1 MQFDKQ
7 KMLKKLATCQLAKT
21 IIFQIEKVAFQKSLL
36 QPEKDVFYISGYA
49 STFGNIDTYG
59 DIVEPTAFDE
69 VIDLFNR
76 GDRHL
81 VLLHNH
87 YSNQSIGVVTELRKD
102 AKGLWFAGEIA
113 TDITDGEQTAKR
125 IARGIIKAVSIGYY
139 LRDFFVDKDGYY
151 HLTDIDL
158 FEISAVALP
167 ANDKAIINEWKNT
180 DFDEDKIE
188 KSADNILRT
197 LDKCQDLLAIKLNQ
211 AA

>member
-7 KMLKKLATCQLAKT
+7 KLLQKLATCQLAKT
-21 IIFQIEKVAFQKSLL
+21 INFQIEKVAFQKSLL

-49 STFGNIDTYG
+49 STYG
-59 DIVEPTAFDE
+59 DIVEPSAFDN

-76 GDRHL
+76 GERHL

-87 YSNQSIGVVTELRKD
+87 YSSQSVGVVTELRKD

-113 TDITDGEQTAKR
+113 TDLTDGKQTAIR
-125 IARGIIKAVSIGYY
+125 ITRGIIKAVSIGYY
-139 LRDFFVDKDGYY
+139 LRDFYIDKDGQW
-151 HLTDIDL
+151 HLTEIDL
-158 FEISAVALP
+158 FEISPVALP
-167 ANDKAIINEWKNT
+167 ANDQAIINEWKNT
-180 DFDEDKIE
+180 DFDEEKIE